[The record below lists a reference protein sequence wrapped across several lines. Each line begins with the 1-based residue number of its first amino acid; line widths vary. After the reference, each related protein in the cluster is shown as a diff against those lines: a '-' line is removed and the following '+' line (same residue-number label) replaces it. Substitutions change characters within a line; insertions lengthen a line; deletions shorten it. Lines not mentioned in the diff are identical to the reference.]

1 MKKLLL
7 PALGFV
13 VACGLAAAVVAQI
26 ESSERG
32 VTPLDSSGSFEVS
45 GVPIDVRATSAEAAR
60 LGGWRLAQRK
70 GWAMLWA
77 KMHGGGGGAP
87 ALGDAALDAIV
98 AGIVVER
105 EQIGPTRYVAT
116 LGVLFDRARAGAI
129 LGVSGV
135 VSRSAPMLVIPVE
148 WSGGTARVFEARTP
162 WQTAWAEFRAG
173 SSPIDY
179 VRPSGTGSDPLLL
192 NFGQTQRPG
201 RGWWRGLLDQYG
213 AADVLVPQVRIE
225 HSWPGGPVTG
235 YFSARFGPDSK
246 LISGFVLRVQSSADL
261 KAMLAEGVTRM
272 DRIYS
277 DALAMGM
284 LRPDP
289 SLIEAP
295 QVDPNALATNFT
307 EAEPVTTERGNST
320 EAAAP
325 TPEAVAPTSFT
336 VQFETPDVG
345 SVSGIEASMRG
356 VPGVRSTTTTSL
368 ALGGTS
374 VMRVSFA
381 GDSATLRLALEARG
395 FKVEEG
401 SGGLRIRR

>member
-1 MKKLLL
+1 MKKILL
-7 PALGFV
+7 PALGV
-13 VACGLAAAVVAQI
+13 IAACGLAAAVIAQI
-26 ESSERG
+26 ESGDRG
-32 VTPLDSSGSFEVS
+32 VAPLDSSGSFEVS
-45 GVPIDVRATSAEAAR
+45 GVPIDVRAKTAEAAR

-77 KMHGGGGGAP
+77 KMHGGDSGAP
-87 ALGDAALDAIV
+87 ALGDSALDAIV

-129 LGVSGV
+129 LGVSGA
-135 VSRSAPMLVIPVE
+135 VSRSAPLLVIPVE

-162 WQTAWAEFRAG
+162 WQSAWAEFRAG

-179 VRPSGTGSDPLLL
+179 VRPSGSGSDPLLL
-192 NFGQTQRPG
+192 NYGQTQRPG

-235 YFSARFGPDSK
+235 YFSARFGPDNK

-261 KAMLAEGVTRM
+261 KAMLAEGVVRM

-307 EAEPVTTERGNST
+307 EAAPVATEGGNSA
-320 EAAAP
+320 EAALPPEVAAP
-325 TPEAVAPTSFT
+325 TSIT

-345 SVSGIEASMRG
+345 SVSGIEASVRG
-356 VPGVRSTTTTSL
+356 VPGVKSATTTSL

-381 GDSATLRLALEARG
+381 GDSATLKLALEARG

-401 SGGLRIRR
+401 IGGLRIRR